1 MINKNIEKSKKEHL
15 EGEEA
20 EGSAAEPLD
29 AYYEGEEEEEE
40 YDDLESDDEPF
51 QINNIDISR
60 DRVKAN
66 KRRLTRTQIA
76 AINKV
81 IKPSEKEKK
90 QFAALDELLEAFA
103 GNFTAVTVEQ
113 ILDVFKKNSFDLYS
127 SYLQL
132 VNPGIFESNFLIEF
146 QTKIYRLTI

>member
-1 MINKNIEKSKKEHL
+1 MINDLIVINKNIEKSKKEHL
-15 EGEEA
+15 EGEEEA
-20 EGSAAEPLD
+20 YESAAEPLN

-40 YDDLESDDEPF
+40 QDDLQSDDEPF
-51 QINNIDISR
+51 QLNNIDLSR
-60 DRVKAN
+60 ERLKAN

-90 QFAALDELLEAFA
+90 HFAALDELLEAFA
-103 GNFTAVTVEQ
+103 GNFTGFTVEQ
-113 ILDVFKKNSFDLYS
+113 ILDVFEKNSFDLQS

-132 VNPGIFESNFLIEF
+132 VNPGIFES
-146 QTKIYRLTI
+146 K